1 MKSIKE
7 KLAASTEKIVTKVIQ
22 KGDDFKVIGLGLNK
36 GAVLKEHK
44 APGRAKLVVVEGKIS
59 YITSESTITMSQY
72 DEYDIP
78 LEEYHTVEGL
88 EESICLLIV
97 G

>member
-1 MKSIKE
+1 MNSIKE
-7 KLAASTEKIVTKVIQ
+7 KLAVSTEKVVTKVIQ
-22 KGDDFKVIGLGLNK
+22 KGADFKVIGLGLNK
-36 GAVLKEHK
+36 GAILKEHK
-44 APGRAKLVVVEGKIS
+44 APGRAKLIVIEGLIS
-59 YITSESTITMSQY
+59 YKTGGTKIIMSQY
-72 DEYDIP
+72 DEYEIP